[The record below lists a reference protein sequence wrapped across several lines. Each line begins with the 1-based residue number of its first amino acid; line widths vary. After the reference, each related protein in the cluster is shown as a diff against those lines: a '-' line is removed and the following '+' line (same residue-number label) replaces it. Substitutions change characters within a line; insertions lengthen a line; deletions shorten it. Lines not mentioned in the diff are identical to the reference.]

1 MAKTRHSPIKLAR
14 DIGAVITSIVV
25 AILLVQ
31 TGAIQALLKLSESMN
46 ILGSFVAGMFFT
58 SVFTTALATVTLG
71 SIAIANNIWLVAL
84 CGGLGAAIGD
94 FLIFK
99 FIRDG
104 VAEDT
109 NALLAHSQRWRAI
122 FHLRFFRFLLPFLGA
137 LIIASP
143 LPDEAGLAMMGIVR
157 FKARFLIPL
166 SFIANALG
174 ILAIGLVARGL
185 FA

>member
-1 MAKTRHSPIKLAR
+1 MRHSPSKLVR

-31 TGAIQALLKLSESMN
+31 TGAIQTFLNLSESMN
-46 ILGSFVAGMFFT
+46 ILGSFVAGLFFT

-71 SIAIANNIWLVAL
+71 SIAVANNVWLVAII
-84 CGGLGAAIGD
+84 GALGAAIGD

-99 FIRDG
+99 FIKEG

-109 NALLAHSQRWRAI
+109 NALIAHSRRWRAI
-122 FHLRFFRFLLPFLGA
+122 LHLRFFRFLLPFLGA

-157 FKARFLIPL
+157 FKARFLIPI
-166 SFIANALG
+166 SFISNAVG
-174 ILAIGLVARGL
+174 ILIIGLVARGL
-185 FA
+185 FS